1 MADTETPGS
10 PGELRPTGRPNARLR
25 QTVTDM
31 VRSLALV
38 LGVVAV
44 VLLITLR
51 PQPDPV
57 HVIDPTPTL
66 AAARATAPYPVLYPA
81 GLGDDWRPTSARW
94 QPTEGSAPDPAWHVG
109 FVTPGDAYAQVG
121 QSATQNPAYVRE
133 QTLGGQPVGMKA
145 IGATGEWQQY
155 DNGDG
160 TRSLMRVDA
169 GVTVVVSG
177 TADWVTLENLAARL
191 SPQAVP

>member
-1 MADTETPGS
+1 MADTEAPGS

-57 HVIDPTPTL
+57 RVIDPAPAL
-66 AAARATAPYPVLYPA
+66 AAARAAAPYPVLYPA
-81 GLGDDWRPTSARW
+81 GLSDGWRPTSARW
-94 QPTEGSAPDPAWHVG
+94 QATEESAPEPSWHVG
-109 FVTPGDAYAQVG
+109 FVTPGDAYAQLG
-121 QSATQNPAYVRE
+121 QSVTQNPAYVRE
-133 QTLGGQPVGMKA
+133 QTLGGQPVGMKS
-145 IGATGEWQQY
+145 IGATGDWQQY

-169 GVTVVVSG
+169 GVTIIVSG
-177 TADWVTLENLAARL
+177 TADWGTLEDLAVRL

>member
-1 MADTETPGS
+1 MTDTDGPPA
-10 PGELRPTGRPNARLR
+10 PGEVRPTGRPNARLR

-66 AAARATAPYPVLYPA
+66 LTARAQAAYPVLYPA
-81 GLGDDWRPTSARW
+81 GLDAGWRPTSARW
-94 QPTEGSAPDPAWHVG
+94 QPTDASTPDPAWHVG
-109 FVTPGDAYAQVG
+109 FVTPDDEYAQVG
-121 QSATQNPAYVRE
+121 QSATTSAAYVIE
-133 QTLGGQPVGMKA
+133 QTSGGRPAGSN
-145 IGATGEWQQY
+145 GTWQRY
-155 DNGDG
+155 DNGNG
-160 TRSLMRVDA
+160 TLSLVRVDG
-169 GVTVVVSG
+169 GVTLVISG
-177 TADWVTLENLAARL
+177 TATWEVLEGLGARL
-191 SPQAVP
+191 SPQAVPTPAP